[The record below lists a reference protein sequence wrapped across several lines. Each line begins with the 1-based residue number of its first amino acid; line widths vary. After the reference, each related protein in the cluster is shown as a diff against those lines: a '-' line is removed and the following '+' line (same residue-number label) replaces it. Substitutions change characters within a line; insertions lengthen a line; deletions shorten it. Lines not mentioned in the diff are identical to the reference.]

1 MNEDC
6 KACIKNEG
14 LLSDTFEY
22 KSGVKQG
29 DVMSP
34 NLFNTYIN
42 DLQAIFD
49 DGNDSPK
56 LIDWYVCCLAYAD
69 DLILMCLS
77 ENGL

>member
-34 NLFNTYIN
+34 NLFDTYIN
-42 DLQAIFD
+42 DLLATFYD
-49 DGNDSPK
+49 DNDSPK
-56 LIDWYVCCLAYAD
+56 V
-69 DLILMCLS
+69 
-77 ENGL
+77 N

>member
-14 LLSDTFEY
+14 LLSD

-29 DVMSP
+29 DVTSP

-49 DGNDSPK
+49 DDNDSPK
-56 LIDWYVCCLAYAD
+56 LI
-69 DLILMCLS
+69 
-77 ENGL
+77 N